1 MFEVL
6 YHVLKEIKKII
17 RKETPPLRDI
27 WEVRP
32 YVEVVKFQKKG
43 TQSQFI
49 TAGWNVGC
57 HPDQPAHFRD
67 ELTEIDNEG

>member
-17 RKETPPLRDI
+17 WKETPPLRDI

-32 YVEVVKFQKKG
+32 YVEVVGAGLVVSEKGYIESIHHGWVECWMPSRPASSFQ
-43 TQSQFI
+43 
-49 TAGWNVGC
+49 
-57 HPDQPAHFRD
+57 R
-67 ELTEIDNEG
+67 

>member
-17 RKETPPLRDI
+17 WKETPPLRDI

-43 TQSQFI
+43 T
-49 TAGWNVGC
+49 
-57 HPDQPAHFRD
+57 
-67 ELTEIDNEG
+67 